1 MKRTTKILAF
11 AVTACLLLATL
22 AVSVFALSTRLDFG
36 FTGVYADT
44 KHDFEAYS
52 AGSTYF
58 DSTTTIKPSGG
69 NIWPNSSFN
78 NDTDIV
84 VKEETVNGVS
94 NKYVEIKAKDGFTA
108 MPSDQSSACWTFN
121 KSRTVKDASYDREYL
136 VVEFD
141 IRATQ
146 YVTTDANG
154 VKHLYD
160 SLDEITDET
169 ERASA
174 KLSYPEGLYFYTPVS
189 GKYADGTSKG
199 VQRYFYIVSVDNEW
213 YLTTNDAHNLN
224 VSYNVNEACKLPGDI
239 GEWNHI
245 TFVQR
250 FTGSN
255 SGYADGISVYAY
267 INGNYAGKASSSGY
281 QNSVTSSI
289 SYTMRMHILKDVVTV
304 SEPSYCFNL
313 DNITATLYEKSYE
326 PTVEN
331 SFTEAFRGTVDTTK
345 SLVEYG
351 DLIYNYDYVSPH
363 GTSYAL
369 KWTDPNGKIIGG
381 ERISIGNT
389 PTMNSDRLLLG
400 DFSGILGDYS
410 KLSAWEWNISED
422 PTVFTPVTALTG
434 DMIGI
439 LKAREGDKTLTVRPA
454 VVDAICVD
462 GEGNILASEKYFAGN
477 EVASLVVESNGW
489 YSIEYPINNN
499 LTEGEAADSLVIV
512 AGKVNSFA
520 VNESAAKPAASIE
533 GIRYNMSLLTNYYM
547 NIYVPAKTLDNVSFV
562 GFYADK
568 ELANKCTEG
577 VRLVSIG
584 DEVYHELSFAVA
596 NSDIDVNV
604 PKYAAIEVTVGGV
617 THTLAYEISV
627 NVLSYCK
634 AVSESFACGS
644 EESQLVCNLLN
655 YANEAYKL
663 ANGEDNAAAIN
674 ALSAHIDC
682 GCVYNVDVIGD
693 YKGNIDSLGAYLYGA
708 AYNVNSAQPAFMLYL
723 LSDKADEVGRIEI
736 SYDGYYGKITAE
748 PTALGATTVKG
759 TRVIPYKYSAISASD
774 IKEMMNIVIYGNN
787 GEKLASGSYSISNY
801 ALSNEIPV
809 VNALYAFSLAAE
821 SYKKSAIGDADTPVL
836 LEGVSVEKNISLRPS
851 TTVSI
856 GDKIIYTIKVT
867 NNGVTALNIPVTDT
881 MPANTYFV
889 SGEAQRSGYELSW
902 NVSLAA
908 GESKT
913 LSYTVALDKD
923 SRLLGRDITLTR
935 TAVDAGGHKATV
947 NTVNYIARTIN
958 AVDAFYMKA
967 GIDAMSYSDKDVLIA
982 LNTTANQEKAIE
994 SPMGALRHAYVIGFS
1009 LSCGIAADETAD
1021 GVISAL
1027 FEASATDKGAKYRRM
1042 VAPTL
1047 FGGKSVSTT
1056 VSGIKGESSMLE
1068 ETDLVAGDILFVKDA
1083 SGTRMYIYD
1092 GEKLV
1097 SFTNGYEQAHTLNAI
1112 ALANAAN
1119 YYAVLR
1125 PSMTMN
1131 TLHVS
1136 DPDTQPDEDLTAQ
1149 QQALVDTAYQYLLRG
1164 LRLQYDDEYLG
1175 SSTYRWQIGAYQPE
1189 DYTTQNWR
1197 YINCAGFT
1205 YDIYRTALGYDLGS
1219 LYTTNSLM
1227 KNFNNGSTK
1236 ADRYA
1241 AVSNMYPFYHEW
1253 DASINADEAQK
1264 AAIEKQF
1271 MDTLQVGDLVVV
1283 TRGSLNAYGHVMMYI
1298 GNGML
1303 AHSSGSSRSGDTE
1316 NYEATIRYMSV
1327 SYYLFNSA
1335 SSNYLF
1341 REDLASNTVYQ
1352 TCIVRPLTKCGNI
1365 SIPTN
1370 TQNRQNNLMGIISEK
1385 LSTHPEG
1392 LTVNKNG
1399 EITYTF
1405 RLQNVDN
1412 YAKTVTI
1419 TDIVPA
1425 NSTLVVADGA
1435 TIDGNNLSWSVTVG
1449 ANETKEIYYTVKAT
1463 GEIGSY
1469 IEGND
1474 ATIGGVRHTCPKT
1487 LIGNT
1492 LTAEQQ
1498 QAILEAVE
1506 YYKANP
1512 SGLNGIQ
1519 TINAIYTKAGLEAP
1533 FVTEDGTT
1541 QTYDSVRNSLFVSA
1555 STSGTYKLSTSSDWY
1570 NMVVPTMYGGAKLY
1584 VAKGYT
1590 STSKVQSDLCR
1601 LPREQSL
1608 VIGDVLLVKFS
1619 SDSALYMY
1627 VGGDHCIA
1635 IGTSSGSLSI
1645 DSSRY
1650 THNRLQRLL
1659 SVGTYY
1665 AILRPSMG

>member
-1 MKRTTKILAF
+1 MSVCLLIGSVF
-11 AVTACLLLATL
+11 AVFSSAESYDDQL
-22 AVSVFALSTRLDFG
+22 AVSATGVSQLGYFGFDEYATGSTRFDDKSSTVTSTHG
-36 FTGVYADT
+36 RTWMNEPGRKDT
-44 KHDFEAYS
+44 A
-52 AGSTYF
+52 
-58 DSTTTIKPSGG
+58 
-69 NIWPNSSFN
+69 
-78 NDTDIV
+78 IV
-84 VKEETVNGVS
+84 VKEHVVDGGINKYLDFRAVSGYTSSSEAAYTVTLGDKEYIINGTVN
-94 NKYVEIKAKDGFTA
+94 
-108 MPSDQSSACWTFN
+108 
-121 KSRTVKDASYDREYL
+121 YDFL
-136 VVEFD
+136 VIDLD
-141 IRATQ
+141 IRATE
-146 YVTTDANG
+146 YVYVD
-154 VKHLYD
+154 
-160 SLDEITDET
+160 DET
-169 ERASA
+169 GAKTLTTTTEDLSETELATA
-174 KLSYPEGLYFYTPVS
+174 KLSYPEGLLFYTPVY
-189 GKYADGTSKG
+189 GFFADGTEKTIT
-199 VQRYFYIVSVDNEW
+199 RYFSLVSKNNEW
-213 YLTTNDAHNLN
+213 YLTTNNSSSTATAPSYTVTEQGKLSNDIN
-224 VSYNVNEACKLPGDI
+224 V
-239 GEWNHI
+239 WNHL
-245 TFVQR
+245 TFIYD
-250 FTGSN
+250 FTGTPTGN
-255 SGYADGISVYAY
+255 ADRIDLYAY
-267 INGNYAGKASSSGY
+267 LNGEYVAKASSTGWGSTVKSYLKESTRIHIPKTIVALDTPSYAFGVDNWTTNIY
-281 QNSVTSSI
+281 AP
-289 SYTMRMHILKDVVTV
+289 SYT
-304 SEPSYCFNL
+304 
-313 DNITATLYEKSYE
+313 

-331 SFTEAFRGTVDTTK
+331 SIKNLGFGVAGK
-345 SLVEYG
+345 N
-351 DLIYNYDYVSPH
+351 IYDCDDVVYNENYIS
-363 GTSYAL
+363 
-369 KWTDPNGKIIGG
+369 PNGNSFNVNWLDAEGNMALN
-381 ERISIGNT
+381 ESIPVGSV
-389 PTMNSDRLLLG
+389 PAYKGVALP
-400 DFSGILGDYS
+400 GINGDYTNTA
-410 KLSAWEWNISED
+410 AWEWNVSAD
-422 PTVFTPVTALTG
+422 KTVFTPISELTLDMVRTIRKRG
-434 DMIGI
+434 DSSITIRPVIADVETKDESGK
-439 LKAREGDKTLTVRPA
+439 LLTF
-454 VVDAICVD
+454 
-462 GEGNILASEKYFAGN
+462 EKYYAGST
-477 EVASLVVESNGW
+477 VAPYSAPTNGW
-489 YSIEYPINNN
+489 YSIEYPIKNN

-512 AGKVNSFA
+512 AGKVNSFV
-520 VNESAAKPAASIE
+520 VNESAARPAASIE

-547 NIYVPAKTLDNVSFV
+547 NIYVPAATFDNVSFV

-568 ELANKCTEG
+568 ELTSKCTEG

-644 EESQLVCNLLN
+644 EESKLVCNLLN

-663 ANGEDNAAAIN
+663 ANGEDNASAVL
-674 ALSAHIDC
+674 ALSSHSGC

-693 YKGNIDSLGAYLYGA
+693 YKGSIDTLNSYLYGA

-723 LSDKADEVGRIEI
+723 LADKADEVGKIEL
-736 SYDGYYGKITAE
+736 SYEGYYGKITAE

-821 SYKKSAIGDADTPVL
+821 GYKKSAIGDADTPVL
-836 LEGVSVEKNISLRPS
+836 LEGISVEKNISLRPS

-856 GDKIIYTIKVT
+856 GDKITYTIKVT
-867 NNGVTALNIPVTDT
+867 NNSAAALNIPVTDT

-935 TAVDAGGHKATV
+935 TAVNAGGNKATV

-994 SPMGALRHAYVIGFS
+994 SPMGALRHAYIIGFS

-1027 FEASATDKGAKYRRM
+1027 FETTATEKGIKYRRM

-1047 FGGKSVSTT
+1047 FGGKSVSST

-1112 ALANAAN
+1112 ALANAAS

-1164 LRLQYDDEYLG
+1164 LRLQYDDDG
-1175 SSTYRWQIGAYQPE
+1175 IGNSTYRWQIGAYQLE
-1189 DYTTQNWR
+1189 DYTKQNWR

-1205 YDIYRTALGYDLGS
+1205 YDIYYTALGYNLGS
-1219 LYTTNSLM
+1219 RYTTKALM
-1227 KNFNNGSTK
+1227 NNFNKGSSK

-1241 AVSNMYPFYHEW
+1241 AVNDVYPFYHEW

-1283 TRGSLNAYGHVMMYI
+1283 TRGSLNSYGHVMMYI

-1303 AHSSGSSRSGDTE
+1303 AHSSGSSRSSDTE

-1341 REDLASNTVYQ
+1341 REDLASGTVYQ
-1352 TCIVRPLTKCGNI
+1352 TCIVRPLEECGNLA
-1365 SIPTN
+1365 IPTN

-1435 TIDGNNLSWSVTVG
+1435 TIDGNNLSWNVTVG
-1449 ANETKEIYYTVKAT
+1449 ANETKEVYYTVKAT

-1506 YYKANP
+1506 YYKANKP
-1512 SGLNGIQ
+1512 TDVDVIGS
-1519 TINAIYTKAGLEAP
+1519 INAIYEYAGLEAP
-1533 FVTEDGTT
+1533 FVDGENGTPELLT
-1541 QTYDSVRNSLFVSA
+1541 VRDSLFIA
-1555 STSGTYKLSTSSDWY
+1555 STSNSSLFQLNEECAWY
-1570 NMVVPTMYGGAKLY
+1570 NMVVPTMYGGSKLY
-1584 VAKGYT
+1584 TKCSY
-1590 STSKVQSDLCR
+1590 SSNPKVQSDLCR

-1608 VIGDVLLVKFS
+1608 VIGDVIFARF
-1619 SDSALYMY
+1619 SDSSGKPSYGIYMY
-1627 VGGDHCIA
+1627 VGGEHCINISA
-1635 IGTSSGSLSI
+1635 STGVLSV
-1645 DSSRY
+1645 DSRY

-1659 SVGTYY
+1659 SAGTYY
-1665 AILRPSMG
+1665 AILRPSMK